1 MKCLLRLYPP
11 AWQRRYRWELAEYLE
26 SEPVSMCTLWD
37 LLAGALDAWLNP
49 GSIPVVGESLQIN
62 KGEITMINRAKD
74 DTIALT
80 KADALRAAGLM
91 IGITFVLTAVGVF
104 LDKTFGSHPLVNVLI
119 HTSSIFALL
128 ASGCYLLFKRYPLP
142 VRPLAILGLVAI
154 FYSLFLT
161 AIIVAVKT

>member
-11 AWQRRYRWELAEYLE
+11 AWQRRYGRELAEYLKA
-26 SEPVSMCTLWD
+26 EPVSLHTLWD
-37 LLAGALDAWLNP
+37 LLTGALDAWLHP
-49 GSIPVVGESLQIN
+49 GSIPVARESLEIN
-62 KGEITMINRAKD
+62 KGEITMINHAKD
-74 DTIALT
+74 NTIALT

-91 IGITFVLTAVGVF
+91 IGITLVLTAVGVF
-104 LDKTFGSHPLVNVLI
+104 LDKTFGSHPLINVLL

-128 ASGCYLLFKRYPLP
+128 VSGCYLLFKRHPLP
-142 VRPLAILGLVAI
+142 VRPLAILGFVAI